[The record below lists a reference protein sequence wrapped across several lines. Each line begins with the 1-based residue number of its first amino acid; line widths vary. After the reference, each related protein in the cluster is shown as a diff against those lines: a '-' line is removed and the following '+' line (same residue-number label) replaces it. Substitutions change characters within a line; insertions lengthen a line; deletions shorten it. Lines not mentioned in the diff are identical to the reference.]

1 MKTSSVR
8 IAVVDDD
15 PLVSRLVGRVLAT
28 AGYDPKIF
36 SSGDEFLETGGPSAF
51 DVVLTDLQMEGAS
64 GLDVLKACRAGAD
77 SPEVLLMTGHGTIR
91 SAVEAMRLGALDYLA
106 KPVEPDELLHR
117 VAQAIEARR
126 LRRQV
131 DALSGE
137 VRRRSGVIPFVA
149 ESKAMREFLSRAAR
163 AAESSSTVLILG
175 ETGTGKDVVAR
186 HIQAS
191 GPRADRTYL
200 TLNCA
205 ALPESLLESE
215 LFGHARG
222 AFSGAQALKRGLF
235 EEADGGTLFLDE
247 IGSTSPAAQ
256 AKLLRVVEEGAV
268 RRVGENQPIPVNVRI
283 LAATNRDLS
292 RAVAAGEFREDLY
305 YRLSVVT
312 LIVPPLRERRDDIEP
327 LARVF
332 LAESVRRLGKFRV
345 FGPETVEFL
354 QHYSYPGN
362 VRELRYA
369 IEQAV
374 VLSEDGILRPS
385 DFSFRSVPAG
395 SGRGLAG
402 SAGAAP
408 RAVPQQITPERL
420 RTALAENGG
429 NRVRAARALGISR
442 ATFYRLLGKQSEPV
456 EESSG

>member
-15 PLVSRLVGRVLAT
+15 PLVSRLVGRVLST

-36 SSGDEFLETGGPSAF
+36 SSGDEFLESSGPSAF

-64 GLDVLKACRAGAD
+64 GLDVLKACRGGAD

-106 KPVEPDELLHR
+106 KPVEPEELLHR
-117 VAQAIEARR
+117 VGQAIEARR
-126 LRRQV
+126 LKRQV
-131 DALSGE
+131 DALYGE
-137 VRRRSGVIPFVA
+137 VRRQAGTVPVVA
-149 ESKAMREFLSRAAR
+149 ESQTMRELLSRAAR
-163 AAESSSTVLILG
+163 AAETSSTVLILG

-186 HIQAS
+186 HIQAT

-200 TLNCA
+200 TVNCA
-205 ALPESLLESE
+205 ALPETLLESE

-222 AFSGAQALKRGLF
+222 AFSGAHALKRGLF

-268 RRVGENQPIPVNVRI
+268 RRVGESQPISVNVRI

-312 LIVPPLRERRDDIEP
+312 LVVPPLRDRREDIEP
-327 LARVF
+327 LARGF
-332 LAESVRRLGKFRV
+332 LAESVRRLGKFRI
-345 FGPETVEFL
+345 FAPETVEFL
-354 QHYSYPGN
+354 KDYSYPGN

-374 VLSEDGILRPS
+374 ILSEDGILRPP

-395 SGRGLAG
+395 TGRVAG
-402 SAGAAP
+402 SAGAAL
-408 RAVPQQITPERL
+408 RAAPQQITPERL
-420 RTALAENGG
+420 RAALAENGG

-442 ATFYRLLGKQSEPV
+442 ATFYRLLGKQSARV
-456 EESSG
+456 EEGSG

>member
-15 PLVSRLVGRVLAT
+15 PLVSRLVGRVLVT
-28 AGYDPKIF
+28 AGYEPKIF

-64 GLDVLKACRAGAD
+64 GLDVLKTCRGGAD
-77 SPEVLLMTGHGTIR
+77 PPEVLLMTGHGTIR
-91 SAVEAMRLGALDYLA
+91 SAVESMRLGALDYLA
-106 KPVEPDELLHR
+106 KPVEPEELLHR

-137 VRRRSGVIPFVA
+137 VRRRSGVSPVVS
-149 ESKAMREFLSRAAR
+149 ESKAMREFLARAGR

-175 ETGTGKDVVAR
+175 ETGTGKEVLAR
-186 HIQAS
+186 HIQAT

-200 TLNCA
+200 TVNCA
-205 ALPESLLESE
+205 ALPETLLESE

-222 AFSGAQALKRGLF
+222 AFSGAHALKRGLF

-268 RRVGENQPIPVNVRI
+268 RRVGEIQPIPVNVRI
-283 LAATNRDLS
+283 LAATNRDLP
-292 RAVAAGEFREDLY
+292 RAIAAGEFREDLY
-305 YRLSVVT
+305 YRLSVLT
-312 LIVPPLRERRDDIEP
+312 LVVPPLRERQDDIEP
-327 LARVF
+327 LARGF

-345 FGPETVEFL
+345 FASETVEFL
-354 QHYSYPGN
+354 KDYSYPGN

-369 IEQAV
+369 VEQAV

-385 DFSFRSVPAG
+385 DFAFRSVPAG

-402 SAGAAP
+402 APGAALRAAP
-408 RAVPQQITPERL
+408 REITPERI

-442 ATFYRLLGKQSEPV
+442 ATFYRLLGKRSAPV
-456 EESSG
+456 EEGSG